1 MQDGSA
7 DMATNID
14 PIETAREL
22 ATHTNNI
29 VHLQNDMDRM
39 VDDIK
44 EIKQTLQAIQKLLD
58 EQIGGRKVLYGA
70 ISAAGVIGGAIA
82 WIAEKIFAK

>member
-1 MQDGSA
+1 
-7 DMATNID
+7 MATNID

-22 ATHTNNI
+22 ATHTNDI
-29 VHLQNDMDRM
+29 KHLQDDMDKM
-39 VDDIK
+39 VEDIK

-58 EQIGGRKVLYGA
+58 EQIGGRRVLYGA

-82 WIAEKIFAK
+82 WIAERVFSK